1 MASETVV
8 TLRGVSL
15 TYATGP
21 FWDRHT
27 NRAVDGVDLDI
38 ASGETVG
45 LVGESG
51 SGKTT
56 LGRLCLGLLTPT
68 TGEVT
73 FEGLVLGTGS
83 RLPPGVRAV
92 VLQHPEWALNPRLR
106 IGVSVAEPLVVQGR
120 DSREQRHAR
129 VARMLELV
137 GLDPGF
143 AGRYPHEVSG
153 GQRQRIAIARALIT
167 EPRFVVFDEAVNAL
181 DVSMRTQV
189 LNLIVDLQAEHRFAA
204 LFISHDLAATRYVAH
219 RIAVMYAGRF
229 VEVGAARRF
238 HERPCHPYSRA
249 LGDEEGFRLQG
260 VPEDLSL
267 QGCALARRCPWSID
281 RCRAERPV
289 LRPVAEGLA
298 ACHRAEEIV
307 SA

>member
-1 MASETVV
+1 MTGDPVMA
-8 TLRGVSL
+8 LRGVSF
-15 TYATGP
+15 TYTSGP
-21 FWDRHT
+21 LWDRHRNT
-27 NRAVDGVDLDI
+27 AVSGIDLDI
-38 ASGETVG
+38 EAGETVG

-56 LGRLCLGLLTPT
+56 LGRLCLGLLTPAG
-68 TGEVT
+68 GEVG
-73 FEGLVLGTGS
+73 FEGRALEPET
-83 RLPPGVRAV
+83 RLPPGRRAV
-92 VLQHPEWALNPRLR
+92 VLQHPEWALNPRLK
-106 IGVSVAEPLVVQGR
+106 IGVSVAEPLTVQGR
-120 DSREQRHAR
+120 VSRAHRHER

-137 GLDPGF
+137 GLDPGLARRF
-143 AGRYPHEVSG
+143 PHELSG
-153 GQRQRIAIARALIT
+153 GQRQRVAIARALIT

-189 LNLIVDLQAEHRFAA
+189 LNLITDLQNEHRFAA

-249 LGDEEGFRLQG
+249 LGDEDGFRLEG
-260 VPEDLSL
+260 VPENLSST
-267 QGCALARRCPWSID
+267 GCSLARRCPWSID
-281 RCRAERPV
+281 RCHTERPL

-298 ACHRAEEIV
+298 ACHRAEEIA
-307 SA
+307 SS